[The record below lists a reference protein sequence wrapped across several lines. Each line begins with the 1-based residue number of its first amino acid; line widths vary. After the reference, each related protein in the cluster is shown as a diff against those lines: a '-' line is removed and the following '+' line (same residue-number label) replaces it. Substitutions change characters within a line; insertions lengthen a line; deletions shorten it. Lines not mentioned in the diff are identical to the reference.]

1 MQAVS
6 WNGPMGVFEW
16 DNFSNGTMAVMTA
29 VANSKG
35 FSVVG
40 GGDSVAAL
48 KRGGMQKDIDHVSTG
63 GGASL
68 ELMRTAKGSKFW
80 DLLDNQG
87 GWVWLKTV
95 DCGNWKLNYG
105 LAETRAELDAM
116 LVRPIT

>member
-1 MQAVS
+1 MGLDIGPESQAMFATALS
-6 WNGPMGVFEW
+6 DAGSIFWNGPMGVFEW

-68 ELMRTAKGSKFW
+68 ELMEKGT
-80 DLLDNQG
+80 LP
-87 GWVWLKTV
+87 
-95 DCGNWKLNYG
+95 G
-105 LAETRAELDAM
+105 LEILGF
-116 LVRPIT
+116 VG